1 MLTTRHRDIWSYR
14 GFILSSVK
22 REFQSRYRNSLLGA
36 LWPLL
41 QPLAMILIY
50 TLIFSQ
56 VMRARLPGMDDGLA
70 YGIFICA
77 GILTWGL
84 FAEVL
89 NRSLTMF
96 LDNANL
102 LKKLTFPRLCLPLIV
117 VLTALLN
124 FAITLGLFLIV
135 LAVIGRF
142 PGEAVLALPVLV
154 ALQVLLALGLGLL
167 LGILNVFF
175 RDVGQLFAI
184 GLQLWFWLTPIV
196 YPLNILPPALQ
207 PWLGLNPMTGLMQS
221 YQSLFLHDA
230 WPQWEQLLPIAL
242 TAAASCLLALLLYRA
257 KASDMLDEL

>member
-1 MLTTRHRDIWSYR
+1 VLSLLGRGLWIYR

-22 REFQSRYRNSLLGA
+22 RDFQSRYRNSLLGV

-56 VMRARLPGMDDGLA
+56 VMRARLAGVDDSLA

-102 LKKLTFPRLCLPLIV
+102 LKKLSFPRLCLPVIV
-117 VLTALLN
+117 FFSASLN
-124 FAITLGLFLIV
+124 FAITLGLFLLV
-135 LAVIGRF
+135 LAMIGRL
-142 PGEAVLALPVLV
+142 PGETLLALPLLLG
-154 ALQVLLALGLGLL
+154 LQLLLALGLGLL
-167 LGILNVFF
+167 LGVLNVFF

-196 YPLNILPPALQ
+196 YPLNVLPEALQ
-207 PWLGLNPMTGLMQS
+207 PWLALNPMSGLMQA
-221 YQSLFLHDA
+221 YQGVFLHDA
-230 WPQWEQLLPIAL
+230 WPDWSELLPIVLIAPV
-242 TAAASCLLALLLYRA
+242 CWVLALLLYRA
-257 KASDMLDEL
+257 KSADMLDEL

>member
-1 MLTTRHRDIWSYR
+1 VQSLLRRDLWVYR

-56 VMRARLPGMDDGLA
+56 IMRARLSGVDDGMA
-70 YGIFICA
+70 YGIFICV

-96 LDNANL
+96 LDSASL
-102 LKKLTFPRLCLPLIV
+102 LKKLSFPRLCLPIIV
-117 VLTALLN
+117 LLTALLN
-124 FAITLGLFLIV
+124 FAITLGLFLLV
-135 LAVIGRF
+135 LALIGRF

-154 ALQVLLALGLGLL
+154 CLQLLLALGLGLL
-167 LGILNVFF
+167 LGMLNVFF
-175 RDVGQLFAI
+175 RDIGQLFAI

-207 PWLGLNPMTGLMQS
+207 PWLALNPMSGLMQA
-221 YQSLFLHDA
+221 YQNLFLYDA
-230 WPQWEQLLPIAL
+230 WPNWQSLLPIVLAGL
-242 TAAASCLLALLLYRA
+242 LSCFLASLLYRA
-257 KASDMLDEL
+257 RVADMLDEL

>member
-36 LWPLL
+36 LWPML

-56 VMRARLPGMDDGLA
+56 VMRARLPGVDDGLA

-77 GILTWGL
+77 GILSWGL

-142 PGEAVLALPVLV
+142 PGEAVFALPVLV
-154 ALQVLLALGLGLL
+154 TLQVLLALGLGLL

-207 PWLGLNPMTGLMQS
+207 PWIGLNPMTGLMQS

-230 WPQWEQLLPIAL
+230 WPQWSQLLPIVL
-242 TAAASCLLALLLYRA
+242 TAAASGLLALLLYRA

>member
-1 MLTTRHRDIWSYR
+1 MQLLLRRNLWVYR

-56 VMRARLPGMDDGLA
+56 IMRTRLPGVDDGLA

-89 NRSLTMF
+89 NRSLSMF

-102 LKKLTFPRLCLPLIV
+102 LKKLSFPRLCLPIV
-117 VLTALLN
+117 VALTALLN
-124 FAITLGLFLIV
+124 FAITLGLFLLV
-135 LAVIGRF
+135 LALIGRF
-142 PGEAVLALPVLV
+142 PGEAVLALPLLV
-154 ALQVLLALGLGLL
+154 GLQLLFALGLGLL
-167 LGILNVFF
+167 LGVLNVFF

-196 YPLNILPPALQ
+196 YPLNILPSALQ
-207 PWLGLNPMTGLMQS
+207 PWLAFNPMSGLMQA
-221 YQSLFLHDA
+221 YQALFLHDA
-230 WPQWEQLLPIAL
+230 WPGWQQLAPITVAGL
-242 TAAASCLLALLLYRA
+242 VSCLLALLLYRA
-257 KASDMLDEL
+257 KTSDMLDEL

>member
-1 MLTTRHRDIWSYR
+1 VQLLLRRDLWVYR

-56 VMRARLPGMDDGLA
+56 IMRARLPGVDDGLA

-89 NRSLTMF
+89 NRSLAMF

-102 LKKLTFPRLCLPLIV
+102 LKKLSFPRLCLPIV
-117 VLTALLN
+117 VALTALLN
-124 FAITLGLFLIV
+124 FAITVGLFLLV
-135 LAVIGRF
+135 LALIGRF
-142 PGEAVLALPVLV
+142 PGEAVLALPLLV
-154 ALQVLLALGLGLL
+154 GLQLLFALGLGLL
-167 LGILNVFF
+167 LGVLNVFF

-196 YPLNILPPALQ
+196 YPMNILPPALQ
-207 PWLGLNPMTGLMQS
+207 PWLALNPMSGLMQA
-221 YQSLFLHDA
+221 YQALFLHDA
-230 WPQWEQLLPIAL
+230 WPGWQQLVPVAVAGLV
-242 TAAASCLLALLLYRA
+242 SCVLALLLYRA
-257 KASDMLDEL
+257 KISDMLDEL